1 LKNSKRMLL
10 WLALILVALIAIPF
24 FIPTQRYLEK
34 AQEVASQ
41 TLGMPVRIESMRFAI
56 LPTPRAHI
64 DGVEAGEQQEITL
77 KSLSVVASV
86 PSLLAGR
93 VEISSLNI
101 EHPVLKKTG
110 VDKLIAL
117 ASPKKDGEKSESA
130 VVVRNISLSDA
141 NIDWPGATIPTFDAK
156 VKMDANNHLSAADLN
171 TTDNALNLHL
181 VPQEKEGK
189 VEQYQI
195 ILQAHNWRVPFAEWL
210 KIDDLQSAMV
220 LKGSNLQIDSL
231 KAKLFGGAL
240 DLHGSL
246 DWQSSWRFQSK
257 FKASQIALPQ
267 MFAALGKRSPLS
279 GNLSASGDCRM
290 SAKAAGK
297 LADNLAVDS
306 QFKIE
311 NGVLHGVDL
320 LKVASLLL
328 KSGTGGETKFDT
340 FTGNAQV
347 RGKQYKLSNLNVQSG
362 LIGATGQVTVA
373 PNKNLSGEVK
383 VEVKNSAK
391 MVAIPMNVS
400 GTLDSPKVF
409 PTKAALIGGA
419 LGTAVLPGA
428 GTAAGVQVGE
438 KAEKMLKGLFGD

>member
-1 LKNSKRMLL
+1 MKNSKRILL
-10 WLALILVALIAIPF
+10 WLALIIVALITIPF

-34 AQEVASQ
+34 AQEVASEA
-41 TLGMPVRIESMRFAI
+41 LGMPVRIESMRFAI

-64 DGVEAGEQQEITL
+64 GGVVAGEQQEISL
-77 KSLSVVASV
+77 QNLSVVASL
-86 PSLLAGR
+86 PALLSGK

-101 EHPVLKKTG
+101 EHPVLKKSG

-117 ASPKKDGEKSESA
+117 ASPKKGDEKSESA
-130 VVVRNISLSDA
+130 VVIRNIHLSDA
-141 NIDWPGATIPTFDAK
+141 KIEWPDATIPAFDAE
-156 VKMDANNHLSAADLN
+156 VEMDAQNRLAAADLN
-171 TTDNALNLHL
+171 TTDDALKLHL
-181 VPQEKEGK
+181 VPQG
-189 VEQYQI
+189 EQHQI
-195 ILQAHNWRVPFAEWL
+195 TLQAHNWRVPFAEWL
-210 KIDDLQSAMV
+210 KIDDVQSAMV
-220 LKGSNLQIDSL
+220 LNGNNLQIDAL
-231 KAKLFGGAL
+231 KARLFGGAL
-240 DLHGSL
+240 DMHGSL
-246 DWQSSWRFQSK
+246 NWQSSWQFKSK

-267 MFAALGKRSPLS
+267 VFAALGKKSPLS
-279 GNLSASGDCRM
+279 GNLTANGDCRM
-290 SAKAAGK
+290 SAKTAGK

-328 KSGTGGETKFDT
+328 KSGAGGETQFDT

-362 LIGATGQVTVA
+362 LLGATGHVTVA
-373 PNKNLSGEVK
+373 PSKALSGEVK

-400 GTLDSPKVF
+400 GTLDSPMVF
-409 PTKAALIGGA
+409 PTKSALIGGA

-428 GTAAGVQVGE
+428 GTAAGVQAAE